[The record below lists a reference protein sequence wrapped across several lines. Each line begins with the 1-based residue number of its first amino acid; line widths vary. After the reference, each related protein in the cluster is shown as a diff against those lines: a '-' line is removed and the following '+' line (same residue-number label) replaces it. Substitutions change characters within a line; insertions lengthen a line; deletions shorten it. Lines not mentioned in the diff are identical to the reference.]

1 MVGHSYVYVWCCET
15 CLNRVQLTAL
25 DVFHL
30 QETRFKNSV
39 YPRLIY
45 PGESVESIYQVT
57 AESEKVVF
65 GGCTPLSYIQHEAE
79 RLSKANVSYSR
90 TLMPIHDM
98 LRWFASTQIRNVAC
112 LGGNLVTA
120 SPISDMNPMLA
131 SMGANLILSK
141 LGDDLST
148 IERRSVPVSEFFLRY
163 RTVDIQSSEFVER
176 IDVPVLQNFFEY
188 VKPFKQARRREDDIS
203 IVTSGMHI
211 KLAPKDGV
219 FLIEHAALAFGGM
232 APTTVMAAKTAQ
244 LLIGS
249 PFTQETFDK
258 ASEALLSELNLPESV
273 PGGQA
278 AFRMT
283 LATSFLYKFFLSV
296 VEELKNDVKEIE
308 ANPDGFSLPLPAIPQ
323 VDEKEQSGAASFL
336 SAEKP
341 SVSGVQTYPAPKVAS
356 GLEDKLLPNTDAAKA
371 KGAIDTVGKPST
383 HQSGPLHCTGEATY
397 CDDIM
402 APTGTLYASLILAR
416 EAGGVFEDIDQT
428 VALSTPGV
436 VGVFGAEDIKLLGG
450 ENVNGPIAKDE
461 YYFLPVGE
469 RIGYVGQVLGVAVG
483 ETLDSAEA
491 GAKAAKIKYGAP
503 NGNVPVSIEDAI
515 ECNSFYDM
523 TRNTIVRG
531 DRSALESLK
540 SIEDT
545 SGDDLK
551 VGDLVKVS
559 GSFRNGAQEH
569 FYLETNSTLVVPD
582 EGDTNLTVYSST
594 QAATHT
600 QESCASATG
609 TPQSKVVVR
618 VKRMGGGFGGKE
630 TRNCFVASAAA
641 VAAKRLNKPVLLTLP
656 RDVDMLTTGHRHCF
670 MSKYHATARIT
681 ENGAKLESMYLEL
694 YSNGGWGMDLSGPI
708 VARAVLHSD
717 GVYYFPNMEVH
728 GVACKTAQ
736 APHTAYRG
744 FGGPQ
749 GIAACEH
756 IIEHLAVACKVHK
769 DDLRRS
775 NMYTA
780 DQSTHFGMAVGQTSG
795 KWNVPSIWDRMV
807 TELNVQQRRRDIDE
821 FNAKHKWLKRGAALL
836 PTKFGIAFTAP
847 HMNQGGALVHL
858 YTDGTVLV
866 SHGGTEMGQ
875 GLHTKVCQV
884 AAQAFGIPVEHVYIN
899 DTSTDKV
906 ANTIASAASMS
917 TDLYG
922 MCTLDACRQIMGRL
936 QPYREKLG
944 SEASLADIAHAAFFD
959 RVDLSAHGF
968 YAPDSS
974 MCNFN
979 FTKEKPDDFPADQP
993 ENSWKGRPFNYFT
1006 QGAAYAEVEIDLL
1019 TGNHRTLRSDVVVD
1033 VGSSINPA
1041 IDIGQIEGAFFQG
1054 MGWSTIEEIIYSDD
1068 DHKWCGKRSNMFTQG
1083 PGTYKIPGMFLNVLF
1098 W

>member
-1 MVGHSYVYVWCCET
+1 MNQFLRFPFYSTVT
-15 CLNRVQLTAL
+15 
-25 DVFHL
+25 
-30 QETRFKNSV
+30 ETRFKSSV

-45 PGESVESIYQVT
+45 PGESIESIFQVT
-57 AESEKVVF
+57 ACPERIVF
-65 GGCTPLSYIQHEAE
+65 GGCTPLSYIQHESE
-79 RLSKANVSYSR
+79 RLSKIDSTYTR

-120 SPISDMNPMLA
+120 SPISDMNPLLA
-131 SMGANLILSK
+131 SLGAQLILSK
-141 LGDDLST
+141 LANDFT
-148 IERRSVPVSEFFLRY
+148 TVERRSVPVSEFFLMY
-163 RTVDIQSSEFVER
+163 RTVDIQGSEFVER
-176 IDVPVLQNFFEY
+176 IEVPVLGKVFEY

-211 KLAPKDGV
+211 KLAPKNGAFV
-219 FLIEHAALAFGGM
+219 IEHAALAFGGM
-232 APTTVMAAKTAQ
+232 APTTVMATKTAQ
-244 LLIGS
+244 VLIGS
-249 PFTQETFDK
+249 TFSRETFDN
-258 ASEALLSELNLPESV
+258 ASETLLSELKLAENV

-283 LATSFLYKFFLSV
+283 LANSFLYKFFLSII
-296 VEELKNDVKEIE
+296 EELRDDLKTVETDPSKYSGV
-308 ANPDGFSLPLPAIPQ
+308 SLPLPDIPE
-323 VDEKEQSGAASFL
+323 VDESEISGAKSFV

-356 GLEDKLLPNTDAAKA
+356 GLEDKLLPHTDAAKQ
-371 KGAIDTVGKPST
+371 KGVDDAVGKPST
-383 HQSGPLHCTGEATY
+383 HQSGPLHCTGEAVY

-402 APTGTLYASLILAR
+402 APSGTLHASLVLAR
-416 EAGGVFEDIDQT
+416 EAGVIFET
-428 VALSTPGV
+428 VDRDAALNTPGV
-436 VGVFGAEDIKLLGG
+436 VGVFGAEDIMLLGG
-450 ENVNGPIAKDE
+450 ENQNGPIAKDE
-461 YYFLPVGE
+461 YHFLPVGE
-469 RIGYVGQVLGVAVG
+469 RIGYVGQVLGIVVG

-491 GAKAAKIKYGAP
+491 GAKAAKVKYGPP
-503 NGNVPVSIEDAI
+503 NGSIPVSIEDAMA
-515 ECNSFYDM
+515 CNSFYEM
-523 TRNTIVRG
+523 TRHTISRG
-531 DRSALESLK
+531 DKSALESLK

-545 SGDDLK
+545 SGE
-551 VGDLVKVS
+551 VQTGDLVKVS
-559 GSFRNGAQEH
+559 GSFRSGAQEH
-569 FYLETNSTLVVPD
+569 FYLESQSTLVVPT

-630 TRNCFVASAAA
+630 TRNCFASSAAA
-641 VAAKRLNKPVLLTLP
+641 VAAKRINKPVLLTLP

-670 MSKYHATARIT
+670 ISKYHATARVT
-681 ENGAKLESMYLEL
+681 DVGAKLESMYIEL
-694 YSNGGWGMDLSGPI
+694 YANGGWGMDLSGPI
-708 VARAVLHSD
+708 VDRAILHSD

-728 GVACKTAQ
+728 GIACKTAQ
-736 APHTAYRG
+736 APHTAFRG

-756 IIEHLAVACKVHK
+756 VMEHLAVACNVSK
-769 DDLRRS
+769 DELRRS

-780 DQSTHFGMAVGQTSG
+780 EQATHYGMSIGQTSG
-795 KWNVPSIWDRMV
+795 RWNVPTIWDRMIV
-807 TELNVQQRRRDIDE
+807 DLKVPERRLDIDE
-821 FNAKHKWLKRGAALL
+821 FNTKHRWLKRGAALV

-847 HMNQGGALVHL
+847 HLNQGGALVHL
-858 YTDGTVLV
+858 YTDGTILV

-884 AAQAFGIPVEHVYIN
+884 AAQAFGVPVERVYVN

-922 MCTLDACRQIMGRL
+922 MCTLDACRQIMARL
-936 QPYREKLG
+936 KPYRDKFGPDAKL
-944 SEASLADIAHAAFFD
+944 SDLAHAAFFD

-979 FTKEKPDDFPADQP
+979 FAREKPVDYPVDTA

-1006 QGAAYAEVEIDLL
+1006 QGVAYAEVEIDVL
-1019 TGNHRTLRSDVVVD
+1019 TGNHRVLRADVVVD

-1054 MGWSTIEEIIYSDD
+1054 MGWSTIEEMIYSDN
-1068 DHKWCGKRSNMFTQG
+1068 DHTWCGKRSNLFTQG
-1083 PGTYKIPGMFLNVLF
+1083 PGTYKIPGTPSCPFLFTRSKLI
-1098 W
+1098 